1 MRLRTLSLAITA
13 ALSMPVVAQEGAPS
27 ATAVPDASSSGSPV
41 IPLTYVRANTR
52 FSIGIDDE
60 GDFSGEILQ
69 VLGYDGARA
78 FLAEGWFGRAGSGG
92 AKMAFNWLWGKTA
105 REAIDDPDS
114 VYVTKGFLAYD
125 RNEWEDD
132 KLTLGFGLERKDV
145 FGSVY
150 YMHGLS
156 DERAIA
162 TRIATSSQTITGTDN
177 GRPFTQE
184 RFTDNLFTTFE
195 EAWDHGFGVRGGRF
209 FNDNLWRLRG
219 GLDYEKGDFSSD
231 QFTGSVGVDKY
242 FENSGHSVSL
252 ELQHLSRD
260 GDFIVDDNETRLG
273 FFYRYEWG
281 QSFRPA
287 VWENQGA
294 APAAAPVEERAVVA
308 EPKIIHN
315 EIKLSSDAFFDFDKS
330 ELRPE
335 TRAELDALIERIRRE
350 KLGSPI
356 SIVGHTC
363 SIGTDQY
370 NQGLSER
377 RASAVRQYFLDAGI
391 REELIVDGKGEA
403 EPEFPNDNRENRK
416 KNRRVDIDFVT
427 IEDTTVPGE
436 EIKVNEGTTNAT
448 WTKQQID
455 VPAGWVERALKN
467 IPEHKRQVDVYQ
479 YEQQTGTTTRDGPR
493 VFLNRPPV
501 AANDTASIAR
511 NATGTLINVLA
522 NDSDPDNN
530 PLVITTVTQPANGSV
545 QNVGNGVVFTPAQN
559 FTGVTTFT
567 YTISDGQGGTA
578 TATVTVTVADTAPTA
593 ADDTANTGRNTPVDI
608 NVLANDRDPDG
619 TTLTITAVT
628 QPANGRAEI
637 VGTQVRYT
645 PNQRFAGTDR
655 FTYTIR
661 DAAGNTATANVTVTV
676 ANAAP
681 IAADDAANA
690 MAGVPVTID
699 VLANDRDPD
708 SDPITIAALGPV
720 ANGSARI
727 EGNRVIY
734 TANAG
739 FTGTDSFTYT
749 VRDEFGATA
758 TATVR
763 VTVAA
768 NRAPVAVADSAST
781 TKANTV
787 VINVLANDT
796 DPEGDTLSLTR
807 IVGAPTL
814 GRATVNADG
823 TVTYTHNPGPIGIDT
838 FTYEVSDGRGNVAV
852 GTVTVTIIRVP
863 NP

>member
-1 MRLRTLSLAITA
+1 MRLRSLSLAIAA
-13 ALSMPVVAQEGAPS
+13 ALSLPVYAQQTEPS
-27 ATAVPDASSSGSPV
+27 DDAVPGASSTGTQA

-69 VLGYDGARA
+69 VLGYNGAQA

-92 AKMAFNWLWGKTA
+92 AKLAYNWLWGSSA

-145 FGSVY
+145 FGSLY
-150 YMHGLS
+150 YMRGLS
-156 DERAIA
+156 DERPIA
-162 TRIATSSQTITGTDN
+162 TRLVTTTQTITGTDN
-177 GRPFTQE
+177 GRPFTQD
-184 RFTDNLFTTFE
+184 RFTDTLFTTYE
-195 EAWDHGFGVRGGRF
+195 EAWDHGFGIRAGRF
-209 FNDNLWRLRG
+209 FEDDLWRLRG
-219 GLDYEKGDFSSD
+219 GVDYEKGDFSSD
-231 QFTGSVGVDKY
+231 QLTGSLGVDKY
-242 FENSGHSVSL
+242 FENTGHSVSL

-260 GDFIVDDNETRLG
+260 GDFIVDDNDTRVGL
-273 FFYRYEWG
+273 FYRYEWG

-287 VWENQGA
+287 VWENQGQ
-294 APAAAPVEERAVVA
+294 APAQAPVEERIVVS
-308 EPKIIHN
+308 EPKIVRN

-335 TRAELDALIERIRRE
+335 TKAELDALIERIRRE

-363 SIGTDQY
+363 SIGTDAY

-377 RASAVRQYFLDAGI
+377 RAAAVRQYFLDSGI
-391 REELIVDGKGEA
+391 IEELIVDGKGEM
-403 EPEFPNDNRENRK
+403 EPEFPNDNRENRR

-427 IEDTTVPGE
+427 IEDQTIPGE
-436 EIKVNEGTTNAT
+436 ETKVSEGTTNAT
-448 WTKQQID
+448 WTKQEIN

-479 YEQQTGTTTRDGPR
+479 YEELTSTTTRDGPR
-493 VFLNRPPV
+493 TFLNRPPV
-501 AANDTASIAR
+501 AGNDTATVAR
-511 NATGTLINVLA
+511 NAQGTLINVLA

-530 PLVITTVTQPANGSV
+530 PLTVTSVTQPANGQV
-545 QNVGNGVVFTPAQN
+545 QNVGNGVVFTPSQN
-559 FTGVTTFT
+559 FTGTTTFN

-578 TATVTVTVADTAPTA
+578 TATVTVTVADAAPTA
-593 ADDTANTGRNTPVDI
+593 ADDAANTARNTAVDV
-608 NVLANDRDPDG
+608 NVLANDRDPEG
-619 TTLTITAVT
+619 GTLTITTVT

-637 VGTQVRYT
+637 VGTQIRYT

-661 DAAGNTATANVTVTV
+661 DAAGNTATANVTITV

-681 IAADDAANA
+681 IAADDAATTQ
-690 MAGVPVTID
+690 AGVPVTID

-708 SDPITIAALGPV
+708 NDALTIAALGAV
-720 ANGSARI
+720 ANGTARI
-727 EGNRVIY
+727 EGNRVVY

-739 FTGTDSFTYT
+739 FNGTESFTYT

-768 NRAPVAVADSAST
+768 NRAPTANADSAST
-781 TKANTV
+781 TKANSV
-787 VINVLANDT
+787 SINVLANDT
-796 DPEGDTLSLTR
+796 DPEGDTLTVTR
-807 IVGAPTL
+807 IVSQPTL
-814 GRATVNADG
+814 GRAEVGANG
-823 TVTYTHNPGPIGIDT
+823 TVLYTHNPGPVGVDT
-838 FTYEVSDGRGNVAV
+838 FTYEISDGRGNLSV
-852 GTVTVTIIRVP
+852 GTVSVTIIRVP